1 MVSPVVEAADLVVEE
16 AASASVIKV
25 EPSDYYNGL
34 STCKC
39 LRANGELKGVKI
51 MTKKMGVLLLV
62 LALLAAVA
70 IAGCRPD
77 RNDSTAGAV
86 IEGEGILV
94 GQIDSQSVEIE
105 IDGQFKAF
113 SLGAGVSAA
122 GISDGARV
130 VFSYTETEERSV
142 LLSLTAADMEEAATT
157 LHGEGIYMG
166 QIDSH
171 SVEIEV
177 DGEARA
183 FAIGEGVEVE
193 NIDGGFRIAFTYREE
208 EYRPLLLSIEVI
220 KGPAGDGEA
229 EIVGEG
235 IYVGQIDAQSV
246 EIEIN
251 RAFVYGGE
259 VSVDGIA
266 DGSLVA
272 FTFVESAAKAVLDS
286 IEAVDEPVEGD
297 VMHGTFI
304 GQIDGQSVEINY
316 FQAFALGEGISV
328 DGLDDGSAVFYTYRA
343 ERQRP
348 VLISLTAK

>member
-1 MVSPVVEAADLVVEE
+1 
-16 AASASVIKV
+16 
-25 EPSDYYNGL
+25 
-34 STCKC
+34 
-39 LRANGELKGVKI
+39 
-51 MTKKMGVLLLV
+51 MTRKMGVLLLV
-62 LALLAAVA
+62 LALLVFAALT
-70 IAGCRPD
+70 GCRPE
-77 RNDSTAGAV
+77 RNDGNAGAV

-105 IDGQFKAF
+105 INGQLKAF
-113 SLGAGVSAA
+113 SLGAGVSTA

-130 VFSYTETEERSV
+130 VFSYTETEDRPL
-142 LLSLTAADMEEAATT
+142 LLSLTAAVVEETDTT
-157 LHGEGIYMG
+157 LSAEGIYTG

-177 DGEARA
+177 DGESRA
-183 FAIGEGVEVE
+183 FAIGEGVVVE
-193 NIDGGFRIAFTYREE
+193 NIDSGSRIAFTYSEE
-208 EYRPLLLSIEVI
+208 EYRPLLLSVEVI
-220 KGPAGDGEA
+220 EAPAGDGEA
-229 EIVGEG
+229 EIAGEG
-235 IYVGQIDAQSV
+235 IYVGQIDNQSV

-272 FTFVESAAKAVLDS
+272 FTYVESGARAVLDS

-304 GQIDGQSVEINY
+304 GQIDGQSVEISY
-316 FQAFALGEGISV
+316 FQAFALGEGVSV
-328 DGLDDGSAVFYTYRA
+328 EDINDGSAVFFTYRA

-348 VLISLTAK
+348 VLTSLTAK

>member
-1 MVSPVVEAADLVVEE
+1 
-16 AASASVIKV
+16 
-25 EPSDYYNGL
+25 
-34 STCKC
+34 
-39 LRANGELKGVKI
+39 

-62 LALLAAVA
+62 LLLLVTAAIV
-70 IAGCRPD
+70 GCQPD
-77 RNDSTAGAV
+77 RNDSSAGTV

-105 IDGQFKAF
+105 INGQLKAF
-113 SLGAGVSAA
+113 SLGEGVSAA

-130 VFSYTETEERSV
+130 VFSYTETEERP
-142 LLSLTAADMEEAATT
+142 LLLTLTAAVVEEAGSIIN
-157 LHGEGIYMG
+157 GEGIYTG

-177 DGEARA
+177 DGQARA
-183 FAIGEGVEVE
+183 FAIGEGVLVE
-193 NIDGGFRIAFTYREE
+193 NIDGGSRIVFTYREE
-208 EYRPLLLSIEVI
+208 EYRPLLLSIEVVEA
-220 KGPAGDGEA
+220 PVGDGEA

-272 FTFVESAAKAVLDS
+272 FTFIESGARAVLDS
-286 IEAVDEPVEGD
+286 IEAVDEPVEGN

-304 GQIDGQSVEINY
+304 GQIDGQSVEISY
-316 FQAFALGEGISV
+316 FQAFALGEGVSV
-328 DGLDDGSAVFYTYRA
+328 EGINDGSAVFFTYRA
-343 ERQRP
+343 EQQRP

>member
-1 MVSPVVEAADLVVEE
+1 
-16 AASASVIKV
+16 
-25 EPSDYYNGL
+25 
-34 STCKC
+34 
-39 LRANGELKGVKI
+39 
-51 MTKKMGVLLLV
+51 MTKKMGILLLV
-62 LALLAAVA
+62 LALLAIAA

-105 IDGQFKAF
+105 INGQLKVF

-122 GISDGARV
+122 GISDGAAV
-130 VFSYTETEERSV
+130 VFSYIETEGRPQ
-142 LLSLTAADMEEAATT
+142 LLSLAAADLEDEVTI
-157 LHGEGIYMG
+157 LHGEGIYTG

-183 FAIGEGVEVE
+183 FAIGEGVVVE
-193 NIDGGFRIAFTYREE
+193 NIDGGSRIAFTYREE

-220 KGPAGDGEA
+220 EAPAGDGDA
-229 EIVGEG
+229 EIAGEG

-246 EIEIN
+246 EIEIT
-251 RAFVYGGE
+251 RAFAYGGE

-266 DGSLVA
+266 DGSLVT
-272 FTFVESAAKAVLDS
+272 FSFVESGARAVLDS
-286 IEAVDEPVEGD
+286 IEAVDEPVEGN
-297 VMHGTFI
+297 VMHGTLN
-304 GQIDGQSVEINY
+304 GQIDGQSVEITY
-316 FQAFALGEGISV
+316 FQAFALGEGVSV
-328 DGLDDGSAVFYTYRA
+328 EGIDDGSAVFYTYRA

-348 VLISLTAK
+348 VLISITAK

>member
-1 MVSPVVEAADLVVEE
+1 
-16 AASASVIKV
+16 
-25 EPSDYYNGL
+25 
-34 STCKC
+34 
-39 LRANGELKGVKI
+39 

-62 LALLAAVA
+62 SLLLVTAAIV
-70 IAGCRPD
+70 GCQPD
-77 RNDSTAGAV
+77 RNDSSAGTV

-105 IDGQFKAF
+105 INGQLKAF
-113 SLGAGVSAA
+113 SLGEGVSAA

-130 VFSYTETEERSV
+130 VFSYTETEERP
-142 LLSLTAADMEEAATT
+142 LLLTLTAAVVEEAGSIIN
-157 LHGEGIYMG
+157 GEGIYTG

-177 DGEARA
+177 DGQARA
-183 FAIGEGVEVE
+183 FAIGEGVLVE
-193 NIDGGFRIAFTYREE
+193 NIDGGSRIVFTYREE
-208 EYRPLLLSIEVI
+208 EYRPLLLSIEVVEA
-220 KGPAGDGEA
+220 PVGDGEA

-272 FTFVESAAKAVLDS
+272 FTFIESGARAVLDS
-286 IEAVDEPVEGD
+286 IEAVDEPVEGN

-304 GQIDGQSVEINY
+304 GQIDGQSVEISY
-316 FQAFALGEGISV
+316 FQAFALGEGVSV
-328 DGLDDGSAVFYTYRA
+328 EGINDGSAVFFTYRA
-343 ERQRP
+343 EQQRP

>member
-1 MVSPVVEAADLVVEE
+1 
-16 AASASVIKV
+16 
-25 EPSDYYNGL
+25 
-34 STCKC
+34 
-39 LRANGELKGVKI
+39 

-62 LALLAAVA
+62 MLLLATTA

-77 RNDSTAGAV
+77 RNDNTAGAV
-86 IEGEGILV
+86 IEGEGIMV
-94 GQIDSQSVEIE
+94 GQIDSQAVEIE
-105 IDGQFKAF
+105 INGQLKAF

-122 GISDGARV
+122 GISDGAKV
-130 VFSYTETEERSV
+130 VFSYIETEERPV
-142 LLSLTAADMEEAATT
+142 LLSLTAAVVEEVGTT
-157 LHGEGIYMG
+157 LRGEGIYTG

-183 FAIGEGVEVE
+183 FAIGEGVVVE
-193 NIDGGFRIAFTYREE
+193 NIDGGSRITFTYREE

-220 KGPAGDGEA
+220 EGPVGDGEA
-229 EIVGEG
+229 EITGEG
-235 IYVGQIDAQSV
+235 IYVGQIDNQSV

-272 FTFVESAAKAVLDS
+272 FTFVESGARAVLDS

-304 GQIDGQSVEINY
+304 GQIDGQSVEISY
-316 FQAFALGEGISV
+316 FQAFALGEGVSV

-343 ERQRP
+343 EKPRS

>member
-1 MVSPVVEAADLVVEE
+1 
-16 AASASVIKV
+16 
-25 EPSDYYNGL
+25 
-34 STCKC
+34 
-39 LRANGELKGVKI
+39 

-62 LALLAAVA
+62 LALLAIAA
-70 IAGCRPD
+70 LAGCRPD
-77 RNDSTAGAV
+77 RNDSTAGTV

-105 IDGQFKAF
+105 INGQLKAF
-113 SLGAGVSAA
+113 SLGEGVSAA
-122 GISDGARV
+122 GISDGARI
-130 VFSYTETEERSV
+130 VFSYTETEEQPL
-142 LLSLTAADMEEAATT
+142 LLSLTAAVVDEAGTIM
-157 LHGEGIYMG
+157 HGEGVYTG

-183 FAIGEGVEVE
+183 FAIGEGVVVE
-193 NIDGGFRIAFTYREE
+193 NIAGGSRIAFTYHEE
-208 EYRPLLLSIEVI
+208 EYRPLLLSVEVI
-220 KGPAGDGEA
+220 EAPASELEV

-272 FTFVESAAKAVLDS
+272 FAFVESGARAVLDS

-304 GQIDGQSVEINY
+304 GQIDGQSVEISY
-316 FQAFALGEGISV
+316 FQAFALGEGVSV
-328 DGLDDGSAVFYTYRA
+328 DGINDGSAVFYTYRA
-343 ERQRP
+343 EKQRP
-348 VLISLTAK
+348 ILTSLTAK

>member
-1 MVSPVVEAADLVVEE
+1 
-16 AASASVIKV
+16 
-25 EPSDYYNGL
+25 
-34 STCKC
+34 
-39 LRANGELKGVKI
+39 

-62 LALLAAVA
+62 LALLAIAA
-70 IAGCRPD
+70 LAGCQPD
-77 RNDSTAGAV
+77 RNDSTAGTV

-105 IDGQFKAF
+105 INGQLKAF
-113 SLGAGVSAA
+113 SLGEGVSAA

-130 VFSYTETEERSV
+130 VFSYTETEERPL
-142 LLSLTAADMEEAATT
+142 LLSLTAAVVEEADTT
-157 LHGEGIYMG
+157 LSAEGIYTG

-183 FAIGEGVEVE
+183 FAISEGVVVE
-193 NIDGGFRIAFTYREE
+193 NIEGGSRITFTYREE
-208 EYRPLLLSIEVI
+208 EYRPLLLSVEVI
-220 KGPAGDGEA
+220 EAPVGDGEA
-229 EIVGEG
+229 EFVGEG

-272 FTFVESAAKAVLDS
+272 FTFVESGARAVLDS
-286 IEAVDEPVEGD
+286 IKAVDEPIEGN
-297 VMHGTFI
+297 VAHGTFI
-304 GQIDGQSVEINY
+304 GQIDGQSVEIIY
-316 FQAFALGEGISV
+316 FQAFALGEGVSV
-328 DGLDDGSAVFYTYRA
+328 EGINDGSAVFYTYRA
-343 ERQRP
+343 EKQRP
-348 VLISLTAK
+348 VLTSLTAK